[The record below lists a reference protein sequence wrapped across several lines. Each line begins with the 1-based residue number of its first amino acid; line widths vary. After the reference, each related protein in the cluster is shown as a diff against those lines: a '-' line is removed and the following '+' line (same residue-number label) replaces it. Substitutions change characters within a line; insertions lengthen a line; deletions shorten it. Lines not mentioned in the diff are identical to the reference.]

1 MYKTEILLKTLAFC
15 KRISIQ
21 LRKSEIA
28 NWGNIT
34 RINLVRVRPG
44 SSRGESLMPQSGCA

>member
-44 SSRGESLMPQSGCA
+44 SSRGESLMPQGGCA